1 VITDKV
7 LYFINVSVNKSFC
20 QIQLWFL
27 FNQRRDIIQIYR
39 QHLFG
44 CFRHGERLSC
54 IFKKSGDL
62 KLIENRLIFYLRH
75 IFWLVLS
82 VDV

>member
-1 VITDKV
+1 M
-7 LYFINVSVNKSFC
+7 
-20 QIQLWFL
+20 
-27 FNQRRDIIQIYR
+27 
-39 QHLFG
+39 
-44 CFRHGERLSC
+44 SC